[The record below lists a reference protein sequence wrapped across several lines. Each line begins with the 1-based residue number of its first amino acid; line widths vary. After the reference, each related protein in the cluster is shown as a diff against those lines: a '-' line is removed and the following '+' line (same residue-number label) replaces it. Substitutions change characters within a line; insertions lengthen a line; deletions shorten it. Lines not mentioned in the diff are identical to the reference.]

1 MITAFGCGIL
11 DEVDTSKLRYHKII
25 IMTDAD
31 VDGSHICTLM
41 LTVLYRFMKPVIEQG
56 YVYIAQPPLYKVQ
69 KGKKV
74 SYAYKEQEMDLLR
87 AEYKEG
93 YKVQRYKGLGE
104 MDAEQLWET
113 TMDPANRILKR
124 VTIADAMEAD
134 QVFEMLMG
142 DEVEPRR
149 EYIQQNAT
157 YATLD
162 L

>member
-1 MITAFGCGIL
+1 
-11 DEVDTSKLRYHKII
+11 
-25 IMTDAD
+25 
-31 VDGSHICTLM
+31 
-41 LTVLYRFMKPVIEQG
+41 MKPVIEQG